1 MIATL
6 PLQQIHKHQE
16 TLHQED
22 FEALFG
28 EAPGTLF
35 QECQE
40 LVGRHDLRYDI
51 LQGASRDQVLLR
63 VLKTLA
69 QDLEVAGTH
78 RRQRWEDGWAENL
91 MDFQRTG
98 YDLAALI
105 PKFVRPQ
112 EIIRL
117 KGEYVRPVSS
127 QFETSFVEILRHW
140 MFKKW
145 FHAVDHIY
153 EFGCGTGHNLV
164 DAAFMF
170 PGRPLYGLDWSQSS
184 QAILL
189 LLREEHGFN
198 VVGREFNMLEPDESF
213 DLYPRSGVFTVGA
226 MEQLGCQY
234 HAFVNYLLRQ
244 RPSICIH
251 VETLYEL
258 YDQNVLFDYV
268 AAKYLEKRKYLQG
281 LLGTL
286 KTFEHEGRLEI
297 LGTIRTF
304 GSLYH
309 DGYSMVIWKPV
320 EEKM

>member
-1 MIATL
+1 MIATH
-6 PLQQIHKHQE
+6 PLQPIHKHQE
-16 TLHQED
+16 HLQQED
-22 FEALFG
+22 FETIFG
-28 EAPGTLF
+28 EVPGTLF
-35 QECQE
+35 QKCQE
-40 LVGRHDLRYDI
+40 LVGRHDLRYDT

-63 VLKTLA
+63 VLKTLG

-78 RRQRWEDGWAENL
+78 RKQRWEDGWAENFS
-91 MDFQRTG
+91 DFQRTG
-98 YDLAALI
+98 YDLGALV

-117 KGEYVRPVSS
+117 KGEYVRPVSPH
-127 QFETSFVEILRHW
+127 FETSVVQILRCW
-140 MFKKW
+140 MFQKW
-145 FHAVDHIY
+145 FQAVDHIY

-164 DAAFMF
+164 DAAFLF
-170 PGRPLYGLDWSQSS
+170 PGRPLHGLDWSHSS
-184 QAILL
+184 QAILR
-189 LLREEHGFN
+189 LLREEHGLN

-213 DLYPRSGVFTVGA
+213 NLYPRSGVFTVGA

-234 HAFVNYLLRQ
+234 HAFMNYLLRQ

-258 YDQNVLFDYV
+258 YDQSILFDYV

-281 LLGTL
+281 LFETL
-286 KTFEHEGRLEI
+286 KTFEQEGRLEI
-297 LGTIRTF
+297 LATVRTF

-320 EEKM
+320 EEKN

>member
-6 PLQQIHKHQE
+6 PLQPIHTHQE
-16 TLHQED
+16 KLQQED
-22 FEALFG
+22 FETIFG
-28 EAPGTLF
+28 EVPGTLF

-40 LVGRHDLRYDI
+40 LVGRHDLRYDT
-51 LQGASRDQVLLR
+51 LQGPSRDQVLLR
-63 VLKTLA
+63 VLKTLN

-78 RRQRWEDGWAENL
+78 RKQRWEDGWAENL
-91 MDFQRTG
+91 SDFQRTG
-98 YDLAALI
+98 YDLGALV

-117 KGEYVRPVSS
+117 QGEYVRPVSPH
-127 QFETSFVEILRHW
+127 FETSVVQILRCW

-145 FHAVDHIY
+145 FQAVDHIY
-153 EFGCGTGHNLV
+153 EFGCGTGHNLL
-164 DAAFMF
+164 DAAFLF
-170 PGRPLYGLDWSQSS
+170 PDRPLHGLDWSHSS
-184 QAILL
+184 QAILQL
-189 LLREEHGFN
+189 LKEEHGLN
-198 VVGREFNMLEPDESF
+198 VVGREFNMLEPEESF
-213 DLYPRSGVFTVGA
+213 SLYPRSGVFTVGA

-234 HAFVNYLLRQ
+234 HAFMNYLLRQ

-258 YDQNVLFDYV
+258 YDQNILFDYV

-281 LLGTL
+281 LLETL

-297 LGTIRTF
+297 LATVRTF

-320 EEKM
+320 EEKI

>member
-1 MIATL
+1 MIATH
-6 PLQQIHKHQE
+6 PLQPIHKHQE
-16 TLHQED
+16 HLQQED
-22 FEALFG
+22 FETIFG
-28 EAPGTLF
+28 EVPGTLF
-35 QECQE
+35 QKCQE
-40 LVGRHDLRYDI
+40 LVGRHDLRYDT

-63 VLKTLA
+63 VLKTLG

-78 RRQRWEDGWAENL
+78 RKQRWEDGWAENFS
-91 MDFQRTG
+91 DFQRTG
-98 YDLAALI
+98 YDLGALV

-117 KGEYVRPVSS
+117 KGEYVRPVSPH
-127 QFETSFVEILRHW
+127 FETSVVQILRCW
-140 MFKKW
+140 MFQKW
-145 FHAVDHIY
+145 FQAVDHIY

-164 DAAFMF
+164 DAAFLF
-170 PGRPLYGLDWSQSS
+170 PGRPLHGLDWSHSS
-184 QAILL
+184 QAILR
-189 LLREEHGFN
+189 LLREEHGLN

-213 DLYPRSGVFTVGA
+213 NLYPRSGVFTVGA

-234 HAFVNYLLRQ
+234 HAFMNYLLRQ

-258 YDQNVLFDYV
+258 YDQSILFDYV

-281 LLGTL
+281 LLETL
-286 KTFEHEGRLEI
+286 KTFEQEGRLEI
-297 LGTIRTF
+297 LATVRTF

-320 EEKM
+320 EEKN

>member
-6 PLQQIHKHQE
+6 PLKQNHKHHGRLQ
-16 TLHQED
+16 QED

-40 LVGRHDLRYDI
+40 LVGRHDWRYDV

-63 VLKTLA
+63 VLKTLD
-69 QDLEVAGTH
+69 QELEVAGTH
-78 RRQRWEDGWAENL
+78 RKQRWEDGWAENL

-127 QFETSFVEILRHW
+127 QFETRFVEILRHW

-145 FHAVDHIY
+145 FHDVDHIY

-189 LLREEHGFN
+189 LLRKEHGFN
-198 VVGREFNMLEPDESF
+198 VVGREFNMMEPDESF

-234 HAFVNYLLRQ
+234 HAFVDYLLKQ

-268 AAKYLEKRKYLQG
+268 AVKYLEKRKYLQG

-286 KTFEHEGRLEI
+286 KVFEYEGRLEI